1 MCAYRKGT
9 FDELSRIQERV
20 QSLFEEVLLRSGVD
34 DATAGPGA
42 VFPGSWTPA
51 VDLLE
56 TDRAFLL
63 YAEVPGVDRDDID
76 LTVEGRRL
84 ELSGRRRP
92 LDSELAFARLERS
105 YGAFRRAFDLPS
117 DVDPDG
123 IEASLEYGVLRVLLP
138 KRSPDAASHRVP
150 ISNEGGG

>member
-1 MCAYRKGT
+1 MCAYRNGT

-34 DATAGPGA
+34 DATAGQGA
-42 VFPGSWTPA
+42 LYPGSWTPV

-56 TDRAFLL
+56 TERAFLL
-63 YAEVPGVDRDDID
+63 YAEVPGVARDDID

-92 LDSELAFARLERS
+92 LDPELAFARLERS
-105 YGAFRRAFDLPS
+105 YGAFRRAFDLPTA
-117 DVDPDG
+117 VDSEG
-123 IEASLEYGVLRVLLP
+123 IEASLEQGVLRVTLP
-138 KRSPDAASHRVP
+138 KRNPDSGSRRVP
-150 ISNEGGG
+150 ISSEGGG

>member
-1 MCAYRKGT
+1 MCAYRNGT

-34 DATAGPGA
+34 DATAGGGA
-42 VFPGSWTPA
+42 LYPGSWTPA

-63 YAEVPGVDRDDID
+63 YAELPGVEREDID

-92 LDSELAFARLERS
+92 LDAEQAFARLERS
-105 YGAFRRAFDLPS
+105 YGAFRRAFDLPTA
-117 DVDPDG
+117 VDADG
-123 IEASLEYGVLRVLLP
+123 IGASLEHGVLRVTLP
-138 KRSPDAASHRVP
+138 KRAPDAADCRVP
-150 ISNEGGG
+150 ISGEGGG

>member
-1 MCAYRKGT
+1 MSGYRKGT

-34 DATAGPGA
+34 DATAGGGA
-42 VFPGSWTPA
+42 HLPGSWSPV

-63 YAEVPGVDRDDID
+63 YAEVPGVERADID

-92 LDSELAFARLERS
+92 LDAEMAFARLERS
-105 YGAFRRAFDLPS
+105 YGAFRRTFDLPAA
-117 DVDPDG
+117 VDADG
-123 IEASLEYGVLRVLLP
+123 IEAALEQGVLRVTLP
-138 KRSPDAASHRVP
+138 KSEPESAGHQVP
-150 ISNEGGG
+150 ISSEGGG